1 MSIHVKL
8 AKVQA
13 QLHAPKSQINNFG
26 GYNYRSCEDILQAV
40 KPLLGDCTITITD
53 DMVAVGDRVYVKATA
68 TFTDGAETVTT
79 TAFAR
84 EPEQAK
90 GKDVSQITGSSSSYA
105 RKYALNGLLLI
116 DDNKDADSQDNRKQG
131 TREAEEES
139 RREALMAATQANQAS
154 IDTIKQG
161 IADGAYSVAAEAWFE
176 LDNDTKQSLWVAP
189 TKGGPFTT
197 EERRVMQTKEFR
209 ESYYGPSNQDSEA

>member
-1 MSIHVKL
+1 MSIHAKL

-13 QLHAPKSQINNFG
+13 QLHAPKSQVNKFG

-40 KPLLGDCTITITD
+40 KPLLADCTITITD
-53 DMVAVGDRVYVKATA
+53 DMVAVGDRVYVKAMA
-68 TFTDGAETVTT
+68 TFTDGAEAVTT

-116 DDNKDADSQDNRKQG
+116 DDNKDADSQDNREQQKPQQQ
-131 TREAEEES
+131 R
-139 RREALMAATQANQAS
+139 QAPPDPKAV
-154 IDTIKQG
+154 
-161 IADGAYSVAAEAWFE
+161 VAAIQGAKTTQDVNKYVQTAQQRGVNDAGMQQINEA
-176 LDNDTKQSLWVAP
+176 AM
-189 TKGGPFTT
+189 
-197 EERRVMQTKEFR
+197 ERISQL
-209 ESYYGPSNQDSEA
+209 EATNG